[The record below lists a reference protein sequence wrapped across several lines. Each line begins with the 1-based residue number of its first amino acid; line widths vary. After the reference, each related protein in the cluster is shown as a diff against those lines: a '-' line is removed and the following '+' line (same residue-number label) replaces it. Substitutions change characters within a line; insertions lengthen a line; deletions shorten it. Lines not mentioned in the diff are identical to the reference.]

1 MLEARQR
8 LIDLATRPLAG
19 NQAASDLAQGELMD
33 RLAHAR
39 PADVDDSLGV
49 ATRRLER
56 KSAPP
61 AWRIALGFAAALAL
75 LGAILSPLLRA
86 AWEEMKEL
94 NPLYRFFSPHYS
106 HLESW
111 EQRITAGLD
120 ADQRLFLLANTN
132 GVGQELQAAWMK
144 AAAKRLP
151 EDPGEFEEFLTT
163 AWTSR
168 SGGDLLYG
176 RTNSELLEHGRRI
189 DPGNGLWDLTVAE
202 MKCRTALKGWPSV
215 KFLNRPD
222 YESAWIGIGRAAAS
236 PRFESHI
243 PERTLRRLEMLAP
256 ATDLASMVSRKEF
269 ASRQRSSAL
278 EIEPIALWL
287 GRAAELES
295 DGDREQLAQ
304 WFAAWENLTH
314 RRLESGLIQPGG
326 FNRISA
332 VAYRF
337 VKPATSLGM
346 TEEAARMDRWEK
358 SVTTIATRP
367 GAVSGGPRRHAS
379 IIATGSINLPA
390 SDAEL
395 EPGRR
400 AEFAVADR
408 FFALVV
414 ACLFTLL
421 GLFAALESWR
431 RPLEIRGLAGGLF
444 PLLRPVDFAW
454 LAGLGLALPFAWH
467 VVIVRFTPLGC
478 RDFAL
483 TEWDMIPSLAQAG
496 GSFLFATCLLVQT
509 ARWRISR
516 RAGFLALRPPGLG
529 TGWLM
534 AFVAALFV
542 AVIGGVREL
551 PKWQEEFLVY
561 GSAVAG
567 IPLLWLLW
575 RGGAIAFGP
584 RAASLGGVLTCRLLF
599 PFFLIAA
606 GGLLALMPLLKI
618 EERRW
623 VARDTVGGTDPAG
636 SGFGVLAARLYSDIR
651 QQLLEAVK

>member
-1 MLEARQR
+1 M
-8 LIDLATRPLAG
+8 
-19 NQAASDLAQGELMD
+19 
-33 RLAHAR
+33 
-39 PADVDDSLGV
+39 
-49 ATRRLER
+49 ATRRLEW

-61 AWRIALGFAAALAL
+61 AWRTALGFAAALAL
-75 LGAILSPLLRA
+75 LGSILSPLLRA
-86 AWEEMKEL
+86 AWQEMKEL
-94 NPLYRFFSPHYS
+94 NPLYGFFSPHYS

-120 ADQRLFLLANTN
+120 ADPRLFLLANTN
-132 GVGQELQAAWMK
+132 GAGHELQAAWLK
-144 AAAKRLP
+144 AAAKRLT

-163 AWTSR
+163 AWTSH
-168 SGGDLLYG
+168 SGGNLLHG
-176 RTNSELLEHGRRI
+176 RTNSELLEHARRI
-189 DPGNGLWDLTVAE
+189 DPENGFWELAFAE
-202 MKCRTALKGWPSV
+202 RKSRDSLSGFNV
-215 KFLNRPD
+215 VNRPD
-222 YESAWIGIGRAAAS
+222 YESAWIGIEKAAAS
-236 PRFESHI
+236 PRIKSHI
-243 PERTLRRLEMLAP
+243 PGRTLRRLEMLAP

-269 ASRQRSSAL
+269 VTRQRSSAL
-278 EIEPIALWL
+278 EIDPLRLWV
-287 GRAAELES
+287 GRVIELES
-295 DGDREQLAQ
+295 DGDRERLAQ
-304 WFAAWENLTH
+304 WFAAWENLTR

-326 FNRISA
+326 FNQISA
-332 VAYRF
+332 VAQRF
-337 VKPATSLGM
+337 SHLATSLGM

-358 SVTTIATRP
+358 AVTMIVTRP
-367 GAVSGGPRRHAS
+367 VAGSGGPRRHAS
-379 IIATGSINLPA
+379 IIALGSINLPA

-467 VVIVRFTPLGC
+467 VFIVRFTPLGC
-478 RDFAL
+478 REFAL

-509 ARWRISR
+509 ARWRIAR

-575 RGGAIAFGP
+575 RGGASAFGP

-599 PFFLIAA
+599 RFFLLAA
-606 GGLLALMPLLKI
+606 AGLLALMPLLKI
-618 EERRW
+618 EECRW

-636 SGFGVLAARLYSDIR
+636 SGLGVLEARLSSDIR